1 MALILATTQ
10 TNTPD
15 DDVLGDDWEGG
26 VAFVCTAYGTAVAKI
41 EFQHPEPGN
50 DEWIPIK
57 NGTDDVQLQ
66 SKGDTQYATLIK
78 DLKYRAQTATAGAE
92 VYVFKQDVRA

>member
-1 MALILATTQ
+1 MAIILTTTQ
-10 TNTPD
+10 TETPD

-26 VAFVCTAYGTAVAKI
+26 VIFFCTVYGSDAVNI
-41 EFQHPEPGN
+41 QFQHPGHGN

-66 SKGDTQYATLIK
+66 SKGDTQYTTLAK

-92 VYVFKQDVRA
+92 VYIIKQDVRA